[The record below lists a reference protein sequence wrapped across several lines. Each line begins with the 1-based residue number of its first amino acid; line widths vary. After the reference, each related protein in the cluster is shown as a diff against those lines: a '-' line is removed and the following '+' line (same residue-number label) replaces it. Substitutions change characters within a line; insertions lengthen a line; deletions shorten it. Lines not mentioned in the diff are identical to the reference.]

1 MEKSELGHHIVS
13 RYNEELEKLR
23 GEVLNMG
30 GLIESQLR
38 SALVAFEEGNTRL
51 SHEVVGSEYRVNLM
65 EMEIDSE
72 CNRILATRAP
82 AASDLRLVVAIIKT
96 ITDMERI
103 GDEAHKIGQIG
114 LRHSD
119 LVLGSDR
126 RRMVR
131 HLGRAALELLRQ
143 SLDCFARRDAQ
154 AALAAVK
161 RDRILDEEFDA
172 IQRQCITFMI
182 EDPRTIRVAIDLMWI
197 ARSLE
202 RVGDHA
208 KNICE
213 YVVYMVY
220 GRDVR
225 HTSIEDVEKELG
237 AQASR
242 QDPAPPLP
250 ASAASS
256 S

>member
-1 MEKSELGHHIVS
+1 MEKSDLGSHISS

-23 GEVLNMG
+23 SEVLNMG
-30 GLIESQLR
+30 GLIEAQLR
-38 SALVAFEEGNTRL
+38 SALTAFEEGDTHL
-51 SHEVVGSEYRVNLM
+51 SDEVLRSEYRVNLM

-82 AASDLRLVVAIIKT
+82 AASDLRLVLAILKT

-103 GDEAHKIGQIG
+103 GDEAHKIGQISLQHAG
-114 LRHSD
+114 LVRASE
-119 LVLGSDR
+119 R
-126 RRMVR
+126 RRMVK
-131 HLGRAALELLRQ
+131 HLGREALELLREA
-143 SLDCFARRDAQ
+143 LNCFARRDAQ
-154 AALAAVK
+154 AALEAVK

-202 RVGDHA
+202 RVGDHS

-213 YVVYMVY
+213 YVIYMVH

-225 HTSIEDVEKELG
+225 HTALEDVEKELREQNG
-237 AQASR
+237 AVSQGS
-242 QDPAPPLP
+242 
-250 ASAASS
+250 
-256 S
+256 

>member
-1 MEKSELGHHIVS
+1 MEKSEIGSHISS

-23 GEVLNMG
+23 SEVLNMG
-30 GLIESQLR
+30 GLIEAQLR
-38 SALVAFEEGNTRL
+38 SALAAFEDGDTHL
-51 SHEVVGSEYRVNLM
+51 SDEVLRSEYRVNLM

-82 AASDLRLVVAIIKT
+82 AASDLRLVLAILKT

-103 GDEAHKIGQIG
+103 GDEAHKIGQISLQHAG
-114 LRHSD
+114 LVRS
-119 LVLGSDR
+119 SDR
-126 RRMVR
+126 RRMVK
-131 HLGRAALELLRQ
+131 HLGRVALELLQ
-143 SLDCFARRDAQ
+143 EALNCFARRDAQ
-154 AALAAVK
+154 AALEAVK
-161 RDRILDEEFDA
+161 RDRVLDEEFDA

-213 YVVYMVY
+213 YVIYMVH

-225 HTSIEDVEKELG
+225 HTALEDVEKELR
-237 AQASR
+237 AQN
-242 QDPAPPLP
+242 
-250 ASAASS
+250 AATDSPS
-256 S
+256 PTGTATYS